1 MLNITILVLGKLK
14 EKYWVEAEKEYLKR
28 LSPYAKIKI
37 IELPEESFSDKDNI
51 EIIKKKESEK
61 IQKNIPKNSLT
72 IALHERG
79 QELTSE
85 QLANFLQI
93 NSTQGENLVFIIG
106 GPRGLHSDILN
117 STHKQ
122 ISLSQLTF
130 PHQMVRTILLEQ
142 IYRSITI
149 MQGKNYHY

>member
-28 LSPYAKIKI
+28 LLPYTKIKI
-37 IELPEESFSDKDNI
+37 IELPEEAFSDKDNI
-51 EIIKKKESEK
+51 EIIKKKEANK
-61 IQKNIPKNSLT
+61 IQKNIPNNSFV
-72 IALHERG
+72 ISLHERG
-79 QELTSE
+79 TELTST
-85 QLANFLQI
+85 QLANFLEE
-93 NSTQGENLVFIIG
+93 NSTRGENLVFIIG

-117 STHKQ
+117 SAHKQ

-142 IYRSITI
+142 IYRSVTI